1 MSTFLIEPGAKLA
14 NRYRLDQVV
23 SETGG
28 ATRWKATDETLARPV
43 AVWTFAEGF
52 PRTSEV
58 VRAARATSRIPDAR
72 VTQVFDADD
81 SSPVPYVVEEWVIGS
96 SLADLVAQGPMEPER
111 AAGLVAEA
119 AEAIAA
125 AHAGGLHHL
134 CLTPSK
140 LMWSSGGAVK
150 VTGIGVDAA
159 LLGAATANPAA
170 DDARGLGNL
179 LYAALTGH
187 WPGGPQSGL
196 PAAPQ
201 GPAGPYPPHHI
212 RQGINETLGTITT
225 RAALPQLA
233 GQTVPGGPITSPA
246 DFCAAMAEVPRLI
259 PLPVAPAESTPP
271 PEPGT
276 SRRTGEFDST
286 GNGRSGYDR
295 DSGPHRGARAS
306 AARGGT
312 GPQRGSGVR
321 TASAQRGAGPDGGRG
336 HSAPSR
342 MDRRAE
348 RTQPSARKIL
358 IGALATVLFAVV
370 VVGAWTVGANMRD
383 ADDPAVPSGDTSDD
397 VSGGGSSED
406 LVPLDVT
413 GARGFDPFGDNDEH
427 SDKAGNAID
436 GDPATVWNTE
446 GYKDPLPN
454 LKEGVGLLL
463 ELDSGREVHA
473 VDLDMPAHDYAVQIR
488 VGDSD
493 SVSDQASLDASLP
506 VAAERTVSGSTT
518 VEIEGGATGSY
529 VLIWFTD
536 LPNVDGDWRGT
547 VNGVEVLGI
556 T

>member
-96 SLADLVAQGPMEPER
+96 SLTDLLAQGPMEPER

-159 LLGAATANPAA
+159 LLGAGNPDPAA
-170 DDARGLGNL
+170 TDAQGLGNL

-196 PAAPQ
+196 PAAPE

-212 RQGINETLGTITT
+212 RQGVTEPLGTITT

-233 GQTVPGGPITSPA
+233 GQLVPGPPITSPA

-259 PLPVAPAESTPP
+259 PLPVTQAESAPP
-271 PEPGT
+271 VPGT

-286 GNGRSGYDR
+286 GPR
-295 DSGPHRGARAS
+295 RGARNP
-306 AARGGT
+306 RGGATARDDQESRHGSVGRT
-312 GPQRGSGVR
+312 GSTSRGGASVRGGSEIRERSG
-321 TASAQRGAGPDGGRG
+321 
-336 HSAPSR
+336 PSR
-342 MDRRAE
+342 MEQRTA
-348 RTQPSARKIL
+348 RTQPSLQKIL
-358 IGALATVLFAVV
+358 IGVLALVLFAGVV
-370 VVGAWTVGANMRD
+370 AGAWTVGTMF
-383 ADDPAVPSGDTSDD
+383 S
-397 VSGGGSSED
+397 SGGGEEAPPEGGGEQESGGGEVELSPLEISGSS
-406 LVPLDVT
+406 
-413 GARGFDPFGDNDEH
+413 GFDPMGDGDEH
-427 SDKAGNAID
+427 SDNARLAHD
-436 GDPATVWNTE
+436 GDPSTDWSTE
-446 GYKDPLPN
+446 GYKDPLEMQ
-454 LKEGVGLLL
+454 KEGVGLLL
-463 ELDSGREVHA
+463 DLGSSQEVREVA
-473 VDLDMPAHDYAVQIR
+473 LTLPEHDHSVEIR
-488 VGDSD
+488 VGDD
-493 SVSDQASLDASLP
+493 NAVSDQAGLDANLP
-506 VAAERTVSGSTT
+506 VATAETVNGSQTVALDEGTT
-518 VEIEGGATGSY
+518 GRY
-529 VLIWFTD
+529 VLVWFTD
-536 LPNVDGDWRGT
+536 LPNVGGDWRGT
-547 VNGVEVLGI
+547 VYEVEVSGP
-556 T
+556 

>member
-43 AVWTFAEGF
+43 AVWTFTEGF

-81 SSPVPYVVEEWVIGS
+81 SAPVPYVVEEWVIGS
-96 SLADLVAQGPMEPER
+96 SLADLLAQGPMESER

-159 LLGAATANPAA
+159 LLGNGVADPAA
-170 DDARGLGNL
+170 ADAQGLGNL

-201 GPAGPYPPHHI
+201 GSAGPYPPHQI
-212 RQGINETLGTITT
+212 RRGITEPLGTITT
-225 RAALPQLA
+225 RAALPHLA
-233 GQTVPGGPITSPA
+233 GQVVPGPPITSPA
-246 DFCAAMAEVPRLI
+246 EFCAAMAEVPRLI
-259 PLPVAPAESTPP
+259 PLPVSPAESTPP

-286 GNGRSGYDR
+286 G
-295 DSGPHRGARAS
+295 SGPRRSARNGAA
-306 AARGGT
+306 
-312 GPQRGSGVR
+312 
-321 TASAQRGAGPDGGRG
+321 AQRGGGAQRG
-336 HSAPSR
+336 GSTHRSEDVQRAERPAPSR
-342 MDRRAE
+342 MDRRDA
-348 RTQPSARKIL
+348 RAQPSARKLL
-358 IGALATVLFAVV
+358 IGALAVVLFAAVV
-370 VVGAWTVGANMRD
+370 AGAWTVGVMMRS
-383 ADDPAVPSGDTSDD
+383 SGDDTS
-397 VSGGGSSED
+397 SGGGAAEETQDDGPELSGLEIA
-406 LVPLDVT
+406 
-413 GARGFDPFGDNDEH
+413 GAEGFDPLPGGDGEEH
-427 SDKAGNAID
+427 SENAPKAYD
-436 GDPATVWNTE
+436 GDPSTGWSTQ
-446 GYKDPLPN
+446 GYWDPLEMQ
-454 LKEGVGLLL
+454 KGGVGLLL
-463 ELDSGREVHA
+463 DLGSSQEVHE
-473 VDLDMPAHDYAVQIR
+473 VVLEMPELEYPVEIR
-488 VGDSD
+488 VGDD
-493 SVSDQASLDASLP
+493 KSVGDQSSLDANLP
-506 VAAERTVSGSTT
+506 AVTQETVGGSTT
-518 VEIEGGATGSY
+518 VSLDEGASGQY
-529 VLIWFTD
+529 VLIWFTK
-536 LPNVDGDWRGT
+536 LPNDDGKWRGT
-547 VNGVEVLGI
+547 INEVEVRGL
-556 T
+556 

>member
-43 AVWTFAEGF
+43 AVWTFTEGF

-81 SSPVPYVVEEWVIGS
+81 SAPVPYVVEEWVIGS
-96 SLADLVAQGPMEPER
+96 SLADLLAQGPMEPER

-125 AHAGGLHHL
+125 AHAGGLYHL

-159 LLGAATANPAA
+159 LLGNGVADPAA
-170 DDARGLGNL
+170 ADARGLGNL

-201 GPAGPYPPHHI
+201 GPMGPYPPHQI
-212 RQGINETLGTITT
+212 RQGINESLGTITT

-233 GQTVPGGPITSPA
+233 EQMMPGPPITSPA

-259 PLPVAPAESTPP
+259 PLPVSPAESTPP

-286 GNGRSGYDR
+286 GSGPRRSARSG
-295 DSGPHRGARAS
+295 
-306 AARGGT
+306 AAAPRGGST
-312 GPQRGSGVR
+312 PRGGP
-321 TASAQRGAGPDGGRG
+321 AQRSTERP
-336 HSAPSR
+336 APSR
-342 MDRRAE
+342 MDRRAA
-348 RTQPSARKIL
+348 RTQLSARKAL
-358 IGALATVLFAVV
+358 VGALALVLFAAV
-370 VVGAWTVGANMRD
+370 VVGAWTIGTQMRSGADVGTP
-383 ADDPAVPSGDTSDD
+383 DDGTAEEAQDD
-397 VSGGGSSED
+397 RPELSA
-406 LVPLDVT
+406 LDIT
-413 GARGFDPFGDNDEH
+413 GAAGFDPMPEGDGEEH
-427 SDKAGNAID
+427 SDNASQAYD
-436 GDPATVWNTE
+436 DDPSTGWSTE
-446 GYKDPLPN
+446 GYRDPLQDM
-454 LKEGVGLLL
+454 KGGVGLLL
-463 ELDSGREVHA
+463 DLGSSQEVHEVVLEIPELDHVVE
-473 VDLDMPAHDYAVQIR
+473 IR
-488 VGDSD
+488 IGDDS
-493 SVSDQASLDASLP
+493 SVSDQSSLDANLP
-506 VAAERTVSGSTT
+506 AVAQETMSGSTT
-518 VEIEGGATGSY
+518 VPVEGGATGRY
-529 VLIWFTD
+529 VLIWFTE
-536 LPNVDGDWRGT
+536 LPNDDGDWRGT
-547 VNGVEVLGI
+547 INEVEVLGL
-556 T
+556 